1 MVDFFRVGYTGGAEG
16 HFLPIPGLFDI
27 EVYGTAGRAYAWDN
41 GETICLR
48 RRKEGSIDEQL
59 IRPQG
64 DSPTVST
71 IRSIIRQ
78 LETGERTTGNI
89 DITMQSVE
97 VQFGIA
103 HSHLQ
108 QGARIELPVAD
119 RSLYIPGG

>member
-1 MVDFFRVGYTGGAEG
+1 MVDFFRIGYDNGTEG
-16 HFLPIPGLFDI
+16 HFLPVSGFFDV
-27 EVYGTAGRAYAWDN
+27 EVYGSEGRAYARDN
-41 GETICLR
+41 GETIR
-48 RRKEGSIDEQL
+48 IRRKGDAVEERT

-71 IRSIIRQ
+71 IRDIIRQ
-78 LETGERTTGNI
+78 IETGERTAGNI

-97 VQFGIA
+97 VQFGLA

-108 QGARIELPVAD
+108 DGTRVELPVAD

>member
-1 MVDFFRVGYTGGAEG
+1 MVGFFRVGYANGAEG
-16 HFLPIPGLFDI
+16 LFAPMQGSFDV
-27 EVYGTAGRAYAWDN
+27 EVSGTEGRAYAWDN
-41 GETICLR
+41 GETIR
-48 RRKEGSIDEQL
+48 IRRKGDAVEERT

-71 IRSIIRQ
+71 IRDIIRQ
-78 LETGERTTGNI
+78 IETGERTAGNI

-97 VQFGIA
+97 AQFAVA

-108 QGARIELPVAD
+108 GGARIEVPVAD